1 MALKL
6 KAFLLLLSF
15 FTLKVQAQASWSLEE
30 CVAYAMGHNLE
41 VKDFEYVSQS
51 GNENYRQSIRNL
63 LPRID
68 AFTGY
73 NVNYGRST
81 DPFTN
86 DVVTNE
92 FFSNGYSLSSSI
104 DLFQGF
110 LKINAIKSSR
120 FIYEASLQETLQQ
133 KYLLAFRVMRAF
145 YDVRFF
151 EELVEVG
158 KGQANLSQANY
169 DLVKRQIELGLK
181 AGADL
186 YESESL
192 LLSDKLNLTRSE
204 NNLEIAKLQLMQAMN
219 LADRENFSVENKK
232 NVAGFQLIF
241 QAIHTDSI
249 YQQAESFLP
258 LLKAQEYR
266 VSAARNQVDVSKA
279 FLYPSLTLFANIGT
293 GYFQTTRD
301 SLGNTIE
308 FRNQI
313 RDNTYRTIGLSLNI
327 PISRGWTTRSRIKQ
341 SKIEL
346 LRTENNL
353 EIQKQEVYNDIQQL
367 VVENKALKNE
377 YTQSLQKVK
386 AQELTFT
393 IAQRRYEKGL
403 ISILELTSAKNLFSA
418 AQNENLEVGLRLEV
432 NNSTI
437 DFYRGLSLFNIQ

>member
-15 FTLKVQAQASWSLEE
+15 FTLKVQAQSSWSLEE
-30 CVAYAMGHNLE
+30 CVAYAMVHNLE

-51 GNENYRQSIRNL
+51 GKENYRQSIRNL

-68 AFTGY
+68 ASTGY
-73 NVNYGRST
+73 NINYGRST

-110 LKINAIKSSR
+110 LKMNSIKTSR
-120 FIYEASLQETLQQ
+120 FIYEANLQETLQQ

-145 YDVRFF
+145 YDVRFY
-151 EELVEVG
+151 EELVEVA
-158 KGQANLSQANY
+158 KGQTEVSQANY
-169 DLVKRQIELGLK
+169 NLVKRQIELGLK

-192 LLSDKLNLTRSE
+192 LLSDKLNLTQSE
-204 NNLEIAKLQLMQAMN
+204 NKLELAKLQLMQEMN
-219 LADRENFSVENKK
+219 LEDRDNFYVARKK
-232 NVAGFQLIF
+232 QEDGFQQVF

-249 YQQAESFLP
+249 YQQAENFLP
-258 LLKAQEYR
+258 LLKAQEFR
-266 VSAARNQVDVSKA
+266 INAARKQIDVNRA
-279 FLYPSLTLFANIGT
+279 YLYPSLSLYANIGT

-301 SLGNTIE
+301 TLGNTIE

-313 RDNTYRTIGLSLNI
+313 RDNTYRAVGLSLNI
-327 PISRGWTTRSRIKQ
+327 PISRGWSTRSRIKQ
-341 SKIEL
+341 SKIDL
-346 LRTENNL
+346 LRVENNF
-353 EIQKQEVYNDIQQL
+353 EIQKQTVYNDIQQL
-367 VVENKALKNE
+367 VVENKALQND
-377 YTQSLQKVK
+377 YAQSLQKVK
-386 AQELTFT
+386 AQELTFL

-437 DFYRGLSLFNIQ
+437 DFYRGVSLFNIQ

>member
-15 FTLKVQAQASWSLEE
+15 FTLKVQAQSSWSLEE
-30 CVAYAMGHNLE
+30 CVAYAMVHNLE

-51 GNENYRQSIRNL
+51 GKENYRQSIRNL

-68 AFTGY
+68 ASTGY
-73 NVNYGRST
+73 NINYGRST

-110 LKINAIKSSR
+110 LKMNSIKTSR
-120 FIYEASLQETLQQ
+120 FIYEANLQETLQQ

-145 YDVRFF
+145 YDVRFY
-151 EELVEVG
+151 EELVEVA
-158 KGQANLSQANY
+158 KGQTEVSQANY
-169 DLVKRQIELGLK
+169 NLVKRQIELGLK

-192 LLSDKLNLTRSE
+192 LLSDKLNLTQSE
-204 NNLEIAKLQLMQAMN
+204 NKLELAKLQLMQEMN
-219 LADRENFSVENKK
+219 LEDRDNFYVARKK
-232 NVAGFQLIF
+232 QEDGFQQVF

-249 YQQAESFLP
+249 YQQAENFLP
-258 LLKAQEYR
+258 LLKAQEFR
-266 VSAARNQVDVSKA
+266 INAARKQIDVNRA
-279 FLYPSLTLFANIGT
+279 YLYPSLSLYANIGT

-301 SLGNTIE
+301 TLGNTIE

-313 RDNTYRTIGLSLNI
+313 RDNTYRAVGLSLNI
-327 PISRGWTTRSRIKQ
+327 PISRGWSTRSRIKQ
-341 SKIEL
+341 SKIDL
-346 LRTENNL
+346 LRVENNF
-353 EIQKQEVYNDIQQL
+353 EIQKQTVYNDIQQL
-367 VVENKALKNE
+367 VVENKALQNE
-377 YTQSLQKVK
+377 YAQSLQKVK
-386 AQELTFT
+386 AQELTFL

-437 DFYRGLSLFNIQ
+437 DFYRGVSLFNIQ

>member
-30 CVAYAMGHNLE
+30 CVAFAMVHNLE

-110 LKINAIKSSR
+110 LKINAIKTSR

-158 KGQANLSQANY
+158 KGQADLSQANY

-192 LLSDKLNLTRSE
+192 LLSDKLNLTQSE
-204 NNLEIAKLQLMQAMN
+204 NNLEIAKLQLIQAMN
-219 LADRENFSVENKK
+219 LAERENFSVENKK

-266 VSAARNQVDVSKA
+266 VSAARKQVDVSRA

-353 EIQKQEVYNDIQQL
+353 EIQKQEVYNNIQQL

-377 YTQSLQKVK
+377 CTQSLQKVK

>member
-1 MALKL
+1 MALRL

-15 FTLKVQAQASWSLEE
+15 FTLKVQAQSSWSLEE
-30 CVAYAMGHNLE
+30 CVAYAMVHNLE

-51 GNENYRQSIRNL
+51 GKETYRQSIRNL

-68 AFTGY
+68 GSTGY
-73 NVNYGRST
+73 NINYGRST

-110 LKINAIKSSR
+110 LKMNAIKTSR
-120 FIYEASLQETLQQ
+120 FIYEANLQETLQQ

-145 YDVRFF
+145 YDVRFY

-158 KGQANLSQANY
+158 KGQMEVSQANY
-169 DLVKRQIELGLK
+169 NLVKRQIELGLK

-192 LLSDKLNLTRSE
+192 LLSDKLNLTQSE
-204 NNLEIAKLQLMQAMN
+204 NKLELAKLQLMQEMN
-219 LADRENFSVENKK
+219 LEDRDNFYVARKK
-232 NVAGFQLIF
+232 QEDGFQQVF

-249 YQQAESFLP
+249 YQQAENFLP
-258 LLKAQEYR
+258 LLKAQEFR
-266 VSAARNQVDVSKA
+266 INAARKQIDVNRA
-279 FLYPSLTLFANIGT
+279 YLYPSLSLYANIGT

-301 SLGNTIE
+301 TLGNTIE

-313 RDNTYRTIGLSLNI
+313 RDNTYRAVGLSLNI
-327 PISRGWTTRSRIKQ
+327 PISRGWSTRSRIKQ
-341 SKIEL
+341 SKIDL
-346 LRTENNL
+346 LRVENNF
-353 EIQKQEVYNDIQQL
+353 EIQKQTVYNDIQQL
-367 VVENKALKNE
+367 VVENKALQNE
-377 YTQSLQKVK
+377 YAQSLQKVK
-386 AQELTFT
+386 AQELTFL

-437 DFYRGLSLFNIQ
+437 DFYRGVSLFNIQ

>member
-15 FTLKVQAQASWSLEE
+15 LSLKVQAQSSWSLEE
-30 CVAYAMGHNLE
+30 CVAYAMVHNLE

-51 GNENYRQSIRNL
+51 GKENYRQSIRNL

-68 AFTGY
+68 ATTGY
-73 NVNYGRST
+73 NINYGRST

-110 LKINAIKSSR
+110 LKMNAIKTSR
-120 FIYEASLQETLQQ
+120 FIYEANLQETLQQ

-145 YDVRFF
+145 YDVRFY
-151 EELVEVG
+151 EELVEVA
-158 KGQANLSQANY
+158 KGQTEVSQANY
-169 DLVKRQIELGLK
+169 NLVKRQIELGLK

-192 LLSDKLNLTRSE
+192 LLSDKLNLTQSE
-204 NNLEIAKLQLMQAMN
+204 NKLELAKLQLMQEMN
-219 LADRENFSVENKK
+219 LEDRDNFYVASKK
-232 NVAGFQLIF
+232 QEDGFQQVF

-258 LLKAQEYR
+258 LLKAQEFR
-266 VSAARNQVDVSKA
+266 VNAARKQIDVNRA
-279 FLYPSLTLFANIGT
+279 YLYPSLSLYANIGT

-301 SLGNTIE
+301 TLGNTIE

-313 RDNTYRTIGLSLNI
+313 RDNTYRAVGLSLNI
-327 PISRGWTTRSRIKQ
+327 PISRGWSTRSRIKQ
-341 SKIEL
+341 SKIDL
-346 LRTENNL
+346 LRVENNF
-353 EIQKQEVYNDIQQL
+353 EIQKQTVYNDIQQL
-367 VVENKALKNE
+367 VVENKALQNE
-377 YTQSLQKVK
+377 YAQSLQKVK
-386 AQELTFT
+386 AQELTFL

-437 DFYRGLSLFNIQ
+437 DFYRGVSLFNIQ

>member
-1 MALKL
+1 M
-6 KAFLLLLSF
+6 
-15 FTLKVQAQASWSLEE
+15 KVHAQEAWSLEE
-30 CVAYAMGHNLE
+30 CVAYALIHNLE
-41 VKDFEYVSQS
+41 VKDFEYVSQAE
-51 GNENYRQSIRNL
+51 NENYRQSIRNL
-63 LPRID
+63 LPQID
-68 AFTGY
+68 AYTGY

-92 FFSNGYSLSSSI
+92 FFSNSYSLNSSI

-110 LKINAIKSSR
+110 LKLNAIKTSR
-120 FIYEASLQETLQQ
+120 FIYESSLQETLQQ

-151 EELVEVG
+151 EELVAVG
-158 KGQANLSQANY
+158 KEQVMASQANY

-192 LLSDKLNLTRSE
+192 LLSDKLGLTQSE
-204 NNLEIAKLQLMQAMN
+204 NKLAIAKLELMAAMN
-219 LADRENFSVENKK
+219 LEERENFSIESKK
-232 NVAGFQLIF
+232 KEDSFEMVFQS
-241 QAIHTDSI
+241 IHTDSI

-258 LLKAQEYR
+258 MLKAQEYR
-266 VSAARNQVDVSKA
+266 VSAAKKQVDVSRA
-279 FLYPSLTLFANIGT
+279 YLYPSISLFANIGT

-301 SLGNTIE
+301 TLGNTIE

-327 PISRGWTTRSRIKQ
+327 PISRGWSTRSRIKQ

-346 LRTENNL
+346 QRSENNL
-353 EIQKQEVYNDIQQL
+353 KIQKQEVYNDIQQL
-367 VVENKALKNE
+367 VVENKALRNE
-377 YTQSLQKVK
+377 YTQSRQKIK
-386 AQELTFT
+386 AQELTFV
-393 IAQRRYEKGL
+393 IAQKRYEKGL
-403 ISILELTSAKNLFSA
+403 VSILELTSAKNLFSA

>member
-15 FTLKVQAQASWSLEE
+15 LSLKVQAQSSWSLEE
-30 CVAYAMGHNLE
+30 CVAYAMVHNLE

-51 GNENYRQSIRNL
+51 GKENYRQSIRNL

-68 AFTGY
+68 ASTGY
-73 NVNYGRST
+73 NINYGRST

-110 LKINAIKSSR
+110 LKMNAIKTSR
-120 FIYEASLQETLQQ
+120 FIYEANLQETLQQ

-145 YDVRFF
+145 YDVRFY
-151 EELVEVG
+151 EELVEVA
-158 KGQANLSQANY
+158 KGQTEVSQANY
-169 DLVKRQIELGLK
+169 NLVKRQIELGLK

-192 LLSDKLNLTRSE
+192 LLSDKLNLTQSE
-204 NNLEIAKLQLMQAMN
+204 NKLELAKLQLMQEMN
-219 LADRENFSVENKK
+219 LEDRDNFYVARKK
-232 NVAGFQLIF
+232 QEDGFQKIF

-249 YQQAESFLP
+249 YQQAENFLP
-258 LLKAQEYR
+258 LLKAQEFR
-266 VSAARNQVDVSKA
+266 INAARKQIDVNRA
-279 FLYPSLTLFANIGT
+279 YLYPSLSLYANIGT

-301 SLGNTIE
+301 TLGNTIE

-313 RDNTYRTIGLSLNI
+313 RDNTYRAVGLSLNI
-327 PISRGWTTRSRIKQ
+327 PISRGWSTRSRIKQ
-341 SKIEL
+341 SKIDL
-346 LRTENNL
+346 LKVENNF
-353 EIQKQEVYNDIQQL
+353 EIQKQTVYNDIQQL
-367 VVENKALKNE
+367 VVENKALQNE
-377 YTQSLQKVK
+377 YAQSLQKVK
-386 AQELTFT
+386 AQELTFL

-437 DFYRGLSLFNIQ
+437 DFYRGVALFNIQ

>member
-1 MALKL
+1 MALRL

-15 FTLKVQAQASWSLEE
+15 FTLKVQAQSSWSLEE
-30 CVAYAMGHNLE
+30 CVAYAMVHNLE

-51 GNENYRQSIRNL
+51 GKENYRQSIRNL

-68 AFTGY
+68 ASTGY
-73 NVNYGRST
+73 NINYGRST

-110 LKINAIKSSR
+110 LKMNAIKTSR
-120 FIYEASLQETLQQ
+120 FIYEANLQETLQQ

-145 YDVRFF
+145 YDVRFY
-151 EELVEVG
+151 EELVEVA
-158 KGQANLSQANY
+158 KGQTEVSQANY
-169 DLVKRQIELGLK
+169 NLVKRQIELGLK

-192 LLSDKLNLTRSE
+192 LLSDKLNLTQSE
-204 NNLEIAKLQLMQAMN
+204 NKLELAKLQLMQEMN
-219 LADRENFSVENKK
+219 LEDRDNFYVARKK
-232 NVAGFQLIF
+232 QEDGFQQVF

-249 YQQAESFLP
+249 YQQAENFLP
-258 LLKAQEYR
+258 LLKAQEFR
-266 VSAARNQVDVSKA
+266 VNAARKQIDVNRA
-279 FLYPSLTLFANIGT
+279 YLYPSLSLYANIGT

-301 SLGNTIE
+301 TLGNTIE

-313 RDNTYRTIGLSLNI
+313 RDNTYRAVGLSLNI
-327 PISRGWTTRSRIKQ
+327 PISRGWSTRSRIKQ
-341 SKIEL
+341 SKIDL
-346 LRTENNL
+346 LRVENNF
-353 EIQKQEVYNDIQQL
+353 EIQKQTVYNDIQQL
-367 VVENKALKNE
+367 VVENKALQNE
-377 YTQSLQKVK
+377 YAQSLQKVK
-386 AQELTFT
+386 AQELTFL

-437 DFYRGLSLFNIQ
+437 DFYRGVSLFNIQ

>member
-15 FTLKVQAQASWSLEE
+15 FTLKVQAQSSWSLEE
-30 CVAYAMGHNLE
+30 CVAYAMVHNLE

-51 GNENYRQSIRNL
+51 GKENYRQSIRNL

-68 AFTGY
+68 ASTGY
-73 NVNYGRST
+73 NINYGRST

-110 LKINAIKSSR
+110 LKMNSIKTSR
-120 FIYEASLQETLQQ
+120 FIYEANLQETLQQ

-145 YDVRFF
+145 YDVRFY
-151 EELVEVG
+151 EELVEVA
-158 KGQANLSQANY
+158 KGQTEVSQANY
-169 DLVKRQIELGLK
+169 NLVKRQIELGLK

-192 LLSDKLNLTRSE
+192 LLSDKLNLTQSE
-204 NNLEIAKLQLMQAMN
+204 NKLELAKLQLMQEMN
-219 LADRENFSVENKK
+219 LEDKDNFYIARKK
-232 NVAGFQLIF
+232 QEDGFQKIF

-258 LLKAQEYR
+258 LLKAQEFR
-266 VSAARNQVDVSKA
+266 VNAARKQIDVNRA
-279 FLYPSLTLFANIGT
+279 YLYPSLSLYANIGT

-301 SLGNTIE
+301 TLGNTIE

-313 RDNTYRTIGLSLNI
+313 RDNTYRAVGLSLNI
-327 PISRGWTTRSRIKQ
+327 PISRGWSTRSRIKQ
-341 SKIEL
+341 SKIDL
-346 LRTENNL
+346 LRVENNF
-353 EIQKQEVYNDIQQL
+353 EIQKQTVYNDIQQL
-367 VVENKALKNE
+367 VVENKALQNE
-377 YTQSLQKVK
+377 YAQSLQKVK
-386 AQELTFT
+386 AQELTFL

-437 DFYRGLSLFNIQ
+437 DFYRGVSLFNIQ

>member
-1 MALKL
+1 M
-6 KAFLLLLSF
+6 
-15 FTLKVQAQASWSLEE
+15 KVQAQSSWSLEE
-30 CVAYAMGHNLE
+30 CVAYAMVHNLE

-51 GNENYRQSIRNL
+51 GKENYRQSIRNL

-68 AFTGY
+68 ASTGY
-73 NVNYGRST
+73 NINYGRST

-110 LKINAIKSSR
+110 LKMNAIKTSR
-120 FIYEASLQETLQQ
+120 FIYEANLQETLQQ

-145 YDVRFF
+145 YDVRFY
-151 EELVEVG
+151 EELVEVA
-158 KGQANLSQANY
+158 KGQTEVSQANY
-169 DLVKRQIELGLK
+169 SLVKRQIELGLK

-192 LLSDKLNLTRSE
+192 LLSDKLNLTQSE
-204 NNLEIAKLQLMQAMN
+204 NKLELAKLQLMQEMN
-219 LADRENFSVENKK
+219 LEDRDNFYVARKK
-232 NVAGFQLIF
+232 QEDGFQQVF

-249 YQQAESFLP
+249 YQQAENFLP
-258 LLKAQEYR
+258 LLKAQEFR
-266 VSAARNQVDVSKA
+266 INAARKQIDVNRA
-279 FLYPSLTLFANIGT
+279 YLYPSLSLYANIGT

-301 SLGNTIE
+301 TLGNTIE

-313 RDNTYRTIGLSLNI
+313 RDNTYRAVGLSLNI
-327 PISRGWTTRSRIKQ
+327 PISRGWSTRSRIKQ
-341 SKIEL
+341 SKIDL
-346 LRTENNL
+346 LRVENNF
-353 EIQKQEVYNDIQQL
+353 EIQKQTVYNDIQQL
-367 VVENKALKNE
+367 VVENKALQNE
-377 YTQSLQKVK
+377 YAQSLQKVK
-386 AQELTFT
+386 AQELTFL

-437 DFYRGLSLFNIQ
+437 DFYRGVSLFNIQ

>member
-1 MALKL
+1 MVLKL

-15 FTLKVQAQASWSLEE
+15 FTLKVHAQEAWSLEE
-30 CVAYAMGHNLE
+30 CVAYALIHNLE
-41 VKDFEYVSQS
+41 VKDFEYVSQAE
-51 GNENYRQSIRNL
+51 NENYRQSIRNL
-63 LPRID
+63 LPQID
-68 AFTGY
+68 AYTGY

-92 FFSNGYSLSSSI
+92 FFSNSYSLNSSI

-110 LKINAIKSSR
+110 LKLNAIKTSR
-120 FIYEASLQETLQQ
+120 FIYESSLQETLQQ

-151 EELVEVG
+151 EELVAVG
-158 KGQANLSQANY
+158 KEQVMASQANY

-192 LLSDKLNLTRSE
+192 LLSDKLGLTQSE
-204 NNLEIAKLQLMQAMN
+204 NKLAIAKLELMAAMN
-219 LADRENFSVENKK
+219 LEERENFSIESKK
-232 NVAGFQLIF
+232 KEDSFEMVFQS
-241 QAIHTDSI
+241 IHTDSI

-258 LLKAQEYR
+258 MLKAQEYR
-266 VSAARNQVDVSKA
+266 VSAAKKQVDVSRA
-279 FLYPSLTLFANIGT
+279 YLYPSISLFANIGT

-301 SLGNTIE
+301 TLGNTIE

-327 PISRGWTTRSRIKQ
+327 PISRGWSTRSRIKQ

-346 LRTENNL
+346 QRSENNL
-353 EIQKQEVYNDIQQL
+353 KIQKQEVYNDIQQL
-367 VVENKALKNE
+367 VVENKALRNE
-377 YTQSLQKVK
+377 YTQSRQKIK
-386 AQELTFT
+386 AQELTFV
-393 IAQRRYEKGL
+393 IAQKRYEKGL
-403 ISILELTSAKNLFSA
+403 VSILELTSAKNLFSA

>member
-1 MALKL
+1 MALRL

-15 FTLKVQAQASWSLEE
+15 FTLKVQAQSSWSLEE
-30 CVAYAMGHNLE
+30 CVAYAMVHNLE

-51 GNENYRQSIRNL
+51 GKENYRQSIRNL

-68 AFTGY
+68 ASTGY
-73 NVNYGRST
+73 NINYGRST

-110 LKINAIKSSR
+110 LKMNAIKTSR
-120 FIYEASLQETLQQ
+120 FIYEANLQKTLQQ

-145 YDVRFF
+145 YDVRFY
-151 EELVEVG
+151 EELVEVA
-158 KGQANLSQANY
+158 KGQTEVSQANY
-169 DLVKRQIELGLK
+169 NLVKRQIELGLK

-192 LLSDKLNLTRSE
+192 LLSDKLNLTQSE
-204 NNLEIAKLQLMQAMN
+204 NKLELAKLQLMQEMN
-219 LADRENFSVENKK
+219 LEDRDNFYVARKK
-232 NVAGFQLIF
+232 QEDGFQQVF

-258 LLKAQEYR
+258 LLKAQEFR
-266 VSAARNQVDVSKA
+266 VNAARKQIDVNRA
-279 FLYPSLTLFANIGT
+279 YLYPSLSLYANIGT

-301 SLGNTIE
+301 TLGNTIE

-313 RDNTYRTIGLSLNI
+313 RDNTYRAVGLSLNI
-327 PISRGWTTRSRIKQ
+327 PISRGWSTRSRIKQ
-341 SKIEL
+341 SKIDL
-346 LRTENNL
+346 LRVENNF
-353 EIQKQEVYNDIQQL
+353 EIQKQTVYNDIQQL
-367 VVENKALKNE
+367 VVENKALQNE
-377 YTQSLQKVK
+377 YAQSLQKVK
-386 AQELTFT
+386 AQELTFL

-437 DFYRGLSLFNIQ
+437 DFYRGVSLFNIQ

>member
-15 FTLKVQAQASWSLEE
+15 FTLKVQAQSSWSLEE
-30 CVAYAMGHNLE
+30 CVAYAMVHNLE

-51 GNENYRQSIRNL
+51 GKENYRQSIRNL

-68 AFTGY
+68 ASTGY
-73 NVNYGRST
+73 NINYGRST

-110 LKINAIKSSR
+110 LKMNSIKTSR
-120 FIYEASLQETLQQ
+120 FIYEANLQETLQQ

-151 EELVEVG
+151 EELVEVA
-158 KGQANLSQANY
+158 KGQTEVSQANY
-169 DLVKRQIELGLK
+169 NLVKRQIELGLK

-192 LLSDKLNLTRSE
+192 LLSDKLNLTQSE
-204 NNLEIAKLQLMQAMN
+204 NKLELAKLQLMQEMN
-219 LADRENFSVENKK
+219 LEERENFFVASKK
-232 NVAGFQLIF
+232 QEGGFQKVF

-258 LLKAQEYR
+258 LLKAQEFR
-266 VSAARNQVDVSKA
+266 VNAARKQIDVNRA
-279 FLYPSLTLFANIGT
+279 YLYPSLSLYANIGT

-301 SLGNTIE
+301 TLGNTIE

-313 RDNTYRTIGLSLNI
+313 RDNTYRAVGLSLNI
-327 PISRGWTTRSRIKQ
+327 PISRGWSTRSRIKQ
-341 SKIEL
+341 SKIDL
-346 LRTENNL
+346 LRVENNF
-353 EIQKQEVYNDIQQL
+353 EIQKQTVYNDIQQL
-367 VVENKALKNE
+367 VVENKALQNE
-377 YTQSLQKVK
+377 YAQSLQKVK
-386 AQELTFT
+386 AQELTFL

-403 ISILELTSAKNLFSA
+403 ISILELTTAKNLFSA

-437 DFYRGLSLFNIQ
+437 DFYRGVSLFNIQ

>member
-15 FTLKVQAQASWSLEE
+15 FTLKVQAQSSWSLEE
-30 CVAYAMGHNLE
+30 CVAYAMAHNLE

-51 GNENYRQSIRNL
+51 GKENYRQSIRNL

-68 AFTGY
+68 ASTGY
-73 NVNYGRST
+73 NINYGRST

-110 LKINAIKSSR
+110 LKMNAIKTSR
-120 FIYEASLQETLQQ
+120 FIYEANLQETLQQ

-151 EELVEVG
+151 EELVEVA
-158 KGQANLSQANY
+158 KGQTEVSQANY
-169 DLVKRQIELGLK
+169 NLVKRQIELGLK

-192 LLSDKLNLTRSE
+192 LLSDKLNLTQSE
-204 NNLEIAKLQLMQAMN
+204 NKLELAKLQLMQEMN
-219 LADRENFSVENKK
+219 LEERENFFVASKK
-232 NVAGFQLIF
+232 QEGGFQKVF

-258 LLKAQEYR
+258 LLKAQEFR
-266 VSAARNQVDVSKA
+266 VNAARKQIDVNRA
-279 FLYPSLTLFANIGT
+279 YLYPSLSLYANIGT

-301 SLGNTIE
+301 TLGNTIE

-313 RDNTYRTIGLSLNI
+313 RDNTYRAVGLSLNI
-327 PISRGWTTRSRIKQ
+327 PISRGWSTRSRIKQ
-341 SKIEL
+341 SKIDL
-346 LRTENNL
+346 LRVENNF
-353 EIQKQEVYNDIQQL
+353 EIQKQTVYNDIQQL
-367 VVENKALKNE
+367 VVENKALQNE
-377 YTQSLQKVK
+377 YAQSLQKVK
-386 AQELTFT
+386 AQELTFL

-403 ISILELTSAKNLFSA
+403 ISILELTTAKNLFSA

-437 DFYRGLSLFNIQ
+437 DFYRGVSLFNIQ

>member
-6 KAFLLLLSF
+6 KAILLLLSF
-15 FTLKVQAQASWSLEE
+15 FTLKVQAQTSWTLEE
-30 CVAYAMGHNLE
+30 CVAYAIIHNLE

-51 GNENYRQSIRNL
+51 GKENYKQSIRNL

-68 AFTGY
+68 ASTGY
-73 NVNYGRST
+73 NINYGRST

-110 LKINAIKSSR
+110 LKMNSIKTAR
-120 FIYEASLQETLQQ
+120 FIYEANLQETLQQ

-145 YDVRFF
+145 YDLRFF
-151 EELVEVG
+151 EELVEVA
-158 KGQANLSQANY
+158 KGQMEVSQANY

-192 LLSDKLNLTRSE
+192 LLSDKLNLTQSE
-204 NNLEIAKLQLMQAMN
+204 NKLELAKLQLMQEMN
-219 LADRENFSVENKK
+219 LKERESFSVESKK
-232 NVAGFQLIF
+232 HEGEFQLFF
-241 QAIHTDSI
+241 QTIHIDSI

-258 LLKAQEYR
+258 LLKAQEFR
-266 VSAARNQVDVSKA
+266 VNAARKQIDVNRA
-279 FLYPSLTLFANIGT
+279 YLYPSLSLYANIGT

-301 SLGNTIE
+301 TLGNTIE

-313 RDNTYRTIGLSLNI
+313 RDNTYRAVGLSLNI
-327 PISRGWTTRSRIKQ
+327 PISRGWSTRSQIKQ
-341 SKIEL
+341 SKINL
-346 LRTENNL
+346 QRAENSL
-353 EIQKQEVYNDIQQL
+353 EIQKQSVYNDIQQL
-367 VVENKALKNE
+367 VVENKALQNE
-377 YTQSLQKVK
+377 YAQSHQKVK
-386 AQELTFT
+386 AQELTFL

-403 ISILELTSAKNLFSA
+403 ISILELTTAKNLFSV
-418 AQNENLEVGLRLEV
+418 AQNENLEVGLRQEV

-437 DFYRGLSLFNIQ
+437 DFYRGVALFNIQ

>member
-1 MALKL
+1 MALRL

-15 FTLKVQAQASWSLEE
+15 FTLKVQAQSSWSLEE
-30 CVAYAMGHNLE
+30 CVAYAMVHNLE
-41 VKDFEYVSQS
+41 VKEFEYVSQS
-51 GNENYRQSIRNL
+51 GKENYRQSIRNL

-68 AFTGY
+68 ASTGY
-73 NVNYGRST
+73 NINFGRST

-110 LKINAIKSSR
+110 LKMNAIKTSR
-120 FIYEASLQETLQQ
+120 FLYEANLQETLQQ
-133 KYLLAFRVMRAF
+133 KYLLAFRVMGAF
-145 YDVRFF
+145 YDVRFY
-151 EELVEVG
+151 EELVEVA
-158 KGQANLSQANY
+158 KGQTEVSQANY
-169 DLVKRQIELGLK
+169 NLVKRQIELGLK

-192 LLSDKLNLTRSE
+192 LLSDKLNLTQSE
-204 NNLEIAKLQLMQAMN
+204 NKLELAKLQLMQEMN
-219 LADRENFSVENKK
+219 LEDKDNFYIARKK
-232 NVAGFQLIF
+232 QEDGFQKIF

-258 LLKAQEYR
+258 LLKAQEFR
-266 VSAARNQVDVSKA
+266 VNAARKQIDVNRA
-279 FLYPSLTLFANIGT
+279 YLYPSLSFYANIGT

-301 SLGNTIE
+301 TLGNTIE

-313 RDNTYRTIGLSLNI
+313 RDNTYRAVGLSLNI
-327 PISRGWTTRSRIKQ
+327 PISRGWSTRSRIKQ
-341 SKIEL
+341 SKIDL
-346 LRTENNL
+346 LKVENNF
-353 EIQKQEVYNDIQQL
+353 EIQKQTVYNGIQQL
-367 VVENKALKNE
+367 VVENKALQNE
-377 YTQSLQKVK
+377 YAQSLQKVK
-386 AQELTFT
+386 AQELTFL

-437 DFYRGLSLFNIQ
+437 DFYRGVSLFNIQ

>member
-266 VSAARNQVDVSKA
+266 VSAARNQVDVSRA

>member
-1 MALKL
+1 M
-6 KAFLLLLSF
+6 
-15 FTLKVQAQASWSLEE
+15 KVQAQGSWSLEE
-30 CVAYAMGHNLE
+30 CVAYAMVHNLE
-41 VKDFEYVSQS
+41 VKDYEYVSQS
-51 GNENYRQSIRNL
+51 GKENYRQSVRNL

-68 AFTGY
+68 ASTGY
-73 NVNYGRST
+73 NINYGRST

-92 FFSNGYSLSSSI
+92 FFSNGYSLNSSI

-110 LKINAIKSSR
+110 LKINAIKTSR
-120 FIYEASLQETLQQ
+120 FIYEASLQETMQQ

-158 KGQANLSQANY
+158 KGQEEVSQANY

-192 LLSDKLNLTRSE
+192 LLSDQLNLTQSE
-204 NNLEIAKLQLMQAMN
+204 NKLEIAKLQLMQAMN
-219 LADRENFSVENKK
+219 LEDRENFSIEGKK
-232 NVAGFQLIF
+232 NETGFQMIF

-258 LLKAQEYR
+258 LLKAQEFR
-266 VSAARNQVDVSKA
+266 VNAAKKQVDVSRA
-279 FLYPSLTLFANIGT
+279 YLYPSLSLYANIGT

-301 SLGNTIE
+301 TIGNTIE

-313 RDNTYRTIGLSLNI
+313 RDNTYRVVGLSLNI
-327 PISRGWTTRSRIKQ
+327 PISRGWSTRSQIKQ

-346 LRTENNL
+346 KRTENNL

-377 YTQSLQKVK
+377 YRQSLQKVK

>member
-15 FTLKVQAQASWSLEE
+15 FTLKVQAQSSWSLEE
-30 CVAYAMGHNLE
+30 CVAYAMAHNLE

-51 GNENYRQSIRNL
+51 GKENYRQSIRNL

-68 AFTGY
+68 ASTGY
-73 NVNYGRST
+73 NINYGRST

-110 LKINAIKSSR
+110 LKMNAIKTSR
-120 FIYEASLQETLQQ
+120 FIYEANLQETLQQ

-145 YDVRFF
+145 YDVRFY
-151 EELVEVG
+151 EELVEVA
-158 KGQANLSQANY
+158 KGQTEVSQANY
-169 DLVKRQIELGLK
+169 NLVKRQIELGLK

-192 LLSDKLNLTRSE
+192 LLSDKLNLTQSE
-204 NNLEIAKLQLMQAMN
+204 NKLELAKLQLMQEMN
-219 LADRENFSVENKK
+219 LEDRDNFYVARKK
-232 NVAGFQLIF
+232 QEDGFQQVF

-249 YQQAESFLP
+249 YQQAENFLP
-258 LLKAQEYR
+258 LLKAQEFR
-266 VSAARNQVDVSKA
+266 VNAARKQIDVNRA
-279 FLYPSLTLFANIGT
+279 YLYPSLSLYANIGT

-301 SLGNTIE
+301 TLGNTIE

-313 RDNTYRTIGLSLNI
+313 RDNTYRAVGLSLNI
-327 PISRGWTTRSRIKQ
+327 PISRGWSTRSRIKQ
-341 SKIEL
+341 SKIDL
-346 LRTENNL
+346 LRVENNF
-353 EIQKQEVYNDIQQL
+353 EIQKQTVYNDIQQL
-367 VVENKALKNE
+367 VVENKALQNE
-377 YTQSLQKVK
+377 YAQSLQKVK
-386 AQELTFT
+386 AQELTFL

-437 DFYRGLSLFNIQ
+437 DFYRGVSLFNIQ